1 MLNAWIQLGNINHIN
16 NASFTYRIQYF
27 YMLQENILEKVG
39 RGENDIAEF
48 MLLRGKW
55 KKKPHLITVQYVSKS
70 RTHNFPLG
78 F

>member
-16 NASFTYRIQYF
+16 NAIFTYRIQYF

-48 MLLRGKW
+48 MFAKRKME
-55 KKKPHLITVQYVSKS
+55 KKTHLITGQYVSKS